1 MTIIV
6 DIIGFINL
14 NYNNIIKHY
23 IKKRFKKKENC
34 INTCNNTIQFVYQH
48 QISSPFCFQVET
60 TYLK

>member
-23 IKKRFKKKENC
+23 MYIKKRFKKKK
-34 INTCNNTIQFVYQH
+34 TV
-48 QISSPFCFQVET
+48 
-60 TYLK
+60 

>member
-23 IKKRFKKKENC
+23 IKKRFKIKK
-34 INTCNNTIQFVYQH
+34 TV
-48 QISSPFCFQVET
+48 
-60 TYLK
+60 